1 MRLLVGAI
9 VQSLARVAR
18 FCEPANYPESFAGE
32 TGSGRIVPN
41 RRRAPR
47 LRRSKPTRHHRAPRR
62 RRDLSLA
69 AAKRRQDSISINL
82 TVWDQFFNQSNT
94 MSLGSYIT
102 PSGSLSLGDSL
113 FITYTTPVIQQMYY
127 LGDNLVVIWP
137 GLVAPSSSD
146 TSITT
151 VHVLGNPASIQ
162 EHISKAKLLKVT
174 DILGRETKGTK
185 NEPLFYI
192 YDDGTVEKRIAIE

>member
-1 MRLLVGAI
+1 MT
-9 VQSLARVAR
+9 
-18 FCEPANYPESFAGE
+18 P
-32 TGSGRIVPN
+32 
-41 RRRAPR
+41 
-47 LRRSKPTRHHRAPRR
+47 
-62 RRDLSLA
+62 
-69 AAKRRQDSISINL
+69 
-82 TVWDQFFNQSNT
+82 
-94 MSLGSYIT
+94 LGSL
-102 PSGSLSLGDSL
+102 PLGDSL
-113 FITYTTPVIQQMYY
+113 FITYTTTVTQQMYY

-137 GLVAPSSSD
+137 GLVTPSFPD

-192 YDDGTVEKRIAIE
+192 YDDGTVEKRITIE

>member
-1 MRLLVGAI
+1 MRMKVRIFVLLI
-9 VQSLARVAR
+9 VLCGYNTADAQIQLGFGSNGVDHADTLQYGDPITFSFYIVNQSNTV
-18 FCEPANYPESFAGE
+18 
-32 TGSGRIVPN
+32 I
-41 RRRAPR
+41 
-47 LRRSKPTRHHRAPRR
+47 
-62 RRDLSLA
+62 
-69 AAKRRQDSISINL
+69 QDSISINL
-82 TVWDQFFNQSNT
+82 TIWDQFFNQSNDK
-94 MSLGSYIT
+94 SLGSYM
-102 PSGSLSLGDSL
+102 PFSGSFPSGDSL
-113 FITYTTPVIQQMYY
+113 FITYTTPVTQQMYY

-151 VHVLGNPASIQ
+151 VHVLGNPASIK
-162 EHISKAKLLKVT
+162 EHTSKAKLLKVT